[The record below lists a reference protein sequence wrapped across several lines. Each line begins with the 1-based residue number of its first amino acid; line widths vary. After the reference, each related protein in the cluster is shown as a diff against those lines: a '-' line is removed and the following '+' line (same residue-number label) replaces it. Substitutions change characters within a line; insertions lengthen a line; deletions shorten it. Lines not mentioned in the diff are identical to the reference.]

1 MKTININGIEYVQKK
16 ELDKLKNQKT
26 FTKKDLETMKQSIL
40 ETIDEFDT
48 TKKTYKG
55 RRDGTQ
61 VFKPSPSI
69 LPITINGITED
80 GRFMLKRGRT
90 SKYTLK
96 QVKFLKK
103 QISKKTTYGDIRKFS
118 TVLGLRN
125 DMVRKL
131 IYNIN
136 EGVFDDYI

>member
-69 LPITINGITED
+69 LPITIKGITED

-103 QISKKTTYGDIRKFS
+103 QISKKTAFGEIRKFS
-118 TVLGLRN
+118 AVLGLRN

>member
-103 QISKKTTYGDIRKFS
+103 QISKKTTY
-118 TVLGLRN
+118 
-125 DMVRKL
+125 
-131 IYNIN
+131 YNIN